1 MRQGPSVLS
10 SSSGTSSKS
19 AICLFH
25 VPQTRTRVGLICDGI
40 CWAVSDARTDKT
52 TGYTGERR
60 VFSAY
65 VNEVMSKAMRK
76 WQ

>member
-10 SSSGTSSKS
+10 NSGTSSKS

-25 VPQTRTRVGLICDGI
+25 VPQTRTRVGLICEGI

-65 VNEVMSKAMRK
+65 VSEVMSKAMRK